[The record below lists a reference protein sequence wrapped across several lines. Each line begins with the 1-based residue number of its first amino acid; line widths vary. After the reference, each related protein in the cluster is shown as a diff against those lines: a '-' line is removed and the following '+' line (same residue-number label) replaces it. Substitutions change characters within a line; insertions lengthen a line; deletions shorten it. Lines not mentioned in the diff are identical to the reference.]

1 MQVFDQSAFAGR
13 GSSSMNSDDLDP
25 TRMQQE
31 LEDLEERLVHQEN
44 RTFRA
49 VILAMM
55 LAALAL
61 ALAAGLIVRS

>member
-1 MQVFDQSAFAGR
+1 MNRNKPNPSKMQR
-13 GSSSMNSDDLDP
+13 
-25 TRMQQE
+25 E
-31 LEDLEERLVHQEN
+31 LEDLEERLAHQEN

-61 ALAAGLIVRS
+61 ALAAALIVRS

>member
-1 MQVFDQSAFAGR
+1 MQVFDQTAFAGT
-13 GSSSMNSDDLDP
+13 GLSSVNSDDLDP
-25 TRMQQE
+25 TRMQRE

-49 VILAMM
+49 VILAMV

-61 ALAAGLIVRS
+61 ALAAALIVRS

>member
-1 MQVFDQSAFAGR
+1 MQVFDQTAFAGR
-13 GSSSMNSDDLDP
+13 GSSLMNSDDPDP
-25 TRMQQE
+25 SEMRRE

-49 VILAMM
+49 LILAMM

-61 ALAAGLIVRS
+61 ALAAALIIRS